1 MLDFSIVILSSCH
14 LVSLDRAMIFLLPL
28 GLLALLTLP
37 VVLLLHLLRERRRR
51 VAVPSLLHWQNLP
64 RKREG
69 ERIRRLPL
77 TLLLLLHLLV
87 AALIGL
93 ALGQPQLSVALGG
106 AARQTAI
113 IIDTSTSMAARAGA
127 STRFALA
134 RERARAALSGM
145 SSADRAILIAAG
157 PTARVVASGVGDP
170 TALLDAL
177 DRLRPGGTGTDMAGA
192 LTLAEAAFDQ
202 RRARQ
207 VLVLSDGALPPTS
220 ARTIA
225 APLDWQQVGDDQP
238 NRAIVA
244 FAARP
249 TGANVQVYARA
260 ANFGA
265 TPIQTSMQLYG
276 DDQALGSRNVA
287 IAAGGE
293 TELTWTLPARYSWL
307 RAALDGRDALP
318 QDDDGFLSLV
328 QIRPAK
334 ALLVS
339 AKPDALRRALA
350 AIPGVSVTV
359 IDPASYPPAPGRA
372 ADLTLFDS
380 VLPQAWP
387 DGAIL
392 ALNPPAGSTLIP
404 VGQRTAS
411 QASGE
416 LTRSGALLEGLGLE
430 GVRFGTPR
438 QVQPPAW
445 AATQLALGNTPLILR
460 GRNGAHEIAIWAF
473 DLADSNLPTRLAFPL
488 LVART
493 VRDLTP
499 PALPASITAGARLA
513 LRPDPRAS
521 AINLSGPQG
530 MQATLVVSSSTALDA
545 LTLPGFYR
553 LEERADGETIFRGQ
567 VAVNA
572 GAAIESDLRPR
583 AAPPLVG
590 VDQRAVGGPQREVR
604 DIWPWLALAALA
616 VLMLEWGYIHR

>member
-1 MLDFSIVILSSCH
+1 MT
-14 LVSLDRAMIFLLPL
+14 FLLPI

-37 VVLLLHLLRERRRR
+37 VILLLHLLRERRRR

-87 AALIGL
+87 AALLGL
-93 ALGQPQLSVALGG
+93 ALGWPQLAGALGG

-113 IIDTSTSMAARAGA
+113 IIDTSTSMAARDGA

-134 RERARAALSGM
+134 RERARAALNGLGSG
-145 SSADRAILIAAG
+145 DRAILIAAG
-157 PTARVVASGVGDP
+157 PTARVVASGGAGDS
-170 TALLDAL
+170 AVLLEAL
-177 DRLRPGGTGTDMAGA
+177 DQLRPGGTGTNLDGA

-202 RRARQ
+202 QRARQ
-207 VLVLSDGALPPTS
+207 VLVISDGALPPS
-220 ARTIA
+220 PVRTVA
-225 APLDWQQVGDDQP
+225 APLDWQLVGNDQP

-265 TPIQTSMQLYG
+265 TPIQASIQLYG

-307 RAALDGRDALP
+307 HAALDGHDALP
-318 QDDDGFLSLV
+318 QDDDGFLNLV
-328 QIRPAK
+328 QIRPVK

-359 IDPASYPPAPGRA
+359 IDPAIYPPAPARA

-380 VLPQAWP
+380 FLPQVWP

-392 ALNPPAGSTLIP
+392 ALNPPSGSALIA
-404 VGQRTAS
+404 VGQRSAS
-411 QASGE
+411 KASGE
-416 LTRSGALLEGLGLE
+416 LARSGALLEGLGLE

-438 QVQPPAW
+438 QVAPPAW

-460 GRNGAHEIAIWAF
+460 GRSGAHEIAIWTF

-499 PALPASITAGARLA
+499 PVLPASITAGARLA

-521 AINLSGPQG
+521 EIDLSGPEG
-530 MQATLVVSSSTALDA
+530 MQATLVVSSSTQIDA
-545 LTLPGFYR
+545 LTLPGFYQ
-553 LEERADGETIFRGQ
+553 LEERTGGEIVFRGQ

-583 AAPPLVG
+583 PAPPIVG
-590 VDQRAVGGPQREVR
+590 VDQSATGAPQREVR
-604 DIWPWLALAALA
+604 DIWPWLTLGALA